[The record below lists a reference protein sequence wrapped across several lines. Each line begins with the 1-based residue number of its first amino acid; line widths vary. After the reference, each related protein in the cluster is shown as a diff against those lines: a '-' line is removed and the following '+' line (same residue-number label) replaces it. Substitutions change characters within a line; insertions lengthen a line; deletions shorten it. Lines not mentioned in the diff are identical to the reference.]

1 MGKMGVRAMNA
12 SFRSCRNQK
21 PALRSRKH
29 SGAIIRLRRGLIF
42 FAVLIALLATYTATR
57 TRPLPPAGKNAL
69 VIRGQQQDVYFYPAQ
84 GGVKNVQKVLFLCGD
99 GGWRGFALDIAAE
112 MAKAGYDVYGFD
124 TKHYLESFTTDA
136 GALKEEDV
144 QRDLAQV
151 AKWMQTR
158 WRERIT
164 LVGWSQGAG
173 MAVLAAASPDD
184 QTVFNGVLT
193 FGLSNTAVLGW
204 RLRDDVTY
212 ITGADP
218 DEPMFHTNDYIPKVA
233 PLPLYMIQSSGDQ
246 FIAKEEA
253 EGLFAAAQQPKLYK
267 AVQAQNHAF
276 DGNTEG
282 LFQALREGL
291 AWVNQTAR

>member
-1 MGKMGVRAMNA
+1 MNA
-12 SFRSCRNQK
+12 PFRTGPNLNRK
-21 PALRSRKH
+21 PRTRKRSR
-29 SGAIIRLRRGLIF
+29 AIILLRRMMI
-42 FAVLIALLATYTATR
+42 LLALMLTLMGAYAV
-57 TRPLPPAGKNAL
+57 TRPRPQPPAGKNAP
-69 VIRGQQQDVYFYPAQ
+69 VIRGKPQDVYFYPAQ
-84 GGVKNVQKVLFLCGD
+84 GGVKNAPKVLFLCGD
-99 GGWRGFALDIAAE
+99 GGWRGFTLDIAAE

-136 GALKEEDV
+136 GTLSEQDV
-144 QRDLAQV
+144 QRDLGQV

-158 WRERIT
+158 WRERVA

-173 MAVLAAASPDD
+173 MAVLAAASTDN
-184 QTVFNGVLT
+184 QALFNGVVT

-204 RLRDDVTY
+204 RLKDDVTY

-218 DEPMFHTNDYIPKVA
+218 DEPMFRANDYIGQVA
-233 PLPLYMIQSSGDQ
+233 PLPVYMIQSSNDQ
-246 FIAKEEA
+246 FISHEEA
-253 EGLFAAAQQPKLYK
+253 EGLFAAAQQPKLSK

-291 AWVNQTAR
+291 AWVNQTAQ